1 MADWFKNPTF
11 DQAAKMERD
20 HSVLT
25 VSYEMT
31 KKQLSRRS
39 AATLGKIPQR
49 FLQVGFDENNANLPD
64 RVARKRFVDAIA
76 KARGQSVADEI
87 EGFVRT
93 NFKLLRV

>member
-1 MADWFKNPTF
+1 MA
-11 DQAAKMERD
+11 
-20 HSVLT
+20 
-25 VSYEMT
+25 
-31 KKQLSRRS
+31 
-39 AATLGKIPQR
+39 
-49 FLQVGFDENNANLPD
+49 D